1 MKTKHTPGP
10 WKAEGTQIRKDD
22 KTIAST
28 HFTSRMVELINDD
41 DWDRE
46 AESWIKYRTRTQP
59 ERDHEDEI
67 QIATTKLITAAP
79 ELLEALLDV
88 LENYKDGLHGVDY
101 LINNEKIIKNALS
114 IIQKATS

>member
-10 WKAEGTQIRKDD
+10 WTASQIYNFDGTLVSYIDAGDLNLMQ
-22 KTIAST
+22 
-28 HFTSRMVELINDD
+28 
-41 DWDRE
+41 
-46 AESWIKYRTRTQP
+46 TRTSDN
-59 ERDHEDEI
+59 E
-67 QIATTKLITAAP
+67 TTKEEAQANANVAAASP